1 MTDAALGTMDPAFH
15 ADAYLARIG
24 WRGTLRPS
32 LQTLAALL
40 RAHMFVSPAPG
51 AVDGAA
57 DGAADGV
64 DVAGAAAL

>member
-1 MTDAALGTMDPAFH
+1 
-15 ADAYLARIG
+15 
-24 WRGTLRPS
+24 
-32 LQTLAALL
+32 
-40 RAHMFVSPAPG
+40 MFVSPAPG